1 MSMSV
6 VLYREHPS
14 ADWREVDVIGPHASG
29 NVVLREVGPA
39 LPGVFLGDPAG
50 IRVPVE
56 PGLTAEQS
64 AALSAAL
71 ARLVAAMRGGLH

>member
-50 IRVPVE
+50 IRVPVI
-56 PGLTAEQS
+56 
-64 AALSAAL
+64 
-71 ARLVAAMRGGLH
+71 GLHGVALLERRRLR